1 MASKQERLNAV
12 KVLLQSAFTLCMD
25 LKDEMRKQLKA
36 VLLAENVEDV
46 EDVQD
51 VELYRICNDL
61 EYNGEEISR
70 QAEDINNIIEWLD
83 KLDMT
88 RC

>member
-1 MASKQERLNAV
+1 MASKQEKLNAV

-25 LKDEMRKQLKA
+25 LKDEMRNQLKA
-36 VLLAENVEDV
+36 VLLAEKVEDV

-61 EYNGEEISR
+61 EYNGEELSR
-70 QAEDINNIIEWLD
+70 NAEDINNIIEWLNR
-83 KLDMT
+83 LDLT
-88 RC
+88 KC